1 MRLNRRAS
9 IRFHS
14 TVWTCLELAV
24 YSTAS
29 LAYPFS
35 HGFRA
40 LLLADEAVLRHSA
53 VREAPPKHPPA
64 NGGNASVQPAK
75 PLRRKQQRH
84 ASFASTDGTTL
95 RNHAHVATDW
105 NTSLAIVQTRV
116 KHHAHALSIDKF
128 FSSTDDTNPVRQH
141 PASSIANPA
150 CMYTTRAAQRIIHLE
165 MRSFPVC
172 FTLLADPDASISA
185 KRDH

>member
-1 MRLNRRAS
+1 MKPY
-9 IRFHS
+9 
-14 TVWTCLELAV
+14 CG
-24 YSTAS
+24 TAP
-29 LAYPFS
+29 Y
-35 HGFRA
+35 
-40 LLLADEAVLRHSA
+40 
-53 VREAPPKHPPA
+53 
-64 NGGNASVQPAK
+64 AK
-75 PLRRKQQRH
+75 PHPSIHQPMAAMQ
-84 ASFASTDGTTL
+84 ASNLQNYFAENNEDTPPLPALMALHFGTT
-95 RNHAHVATDW
+95 RRIPATDW
-105 NTSLAIVQTRV
+105 NMSLAIVQTRV

-150 CMYTTRAAQRIIHLE
+150 CMYTTKAAHRIIHLDE